1 MPKSHE
7 EIADK
12 AREIFKKA
20 RTSRVPI
27 TIVCTQAVA
36 LFDLEKWELED
47 IEQVSGDVIHMLM
60 LHGWK
65 NR

>member
-1 MPKSHE
+1 MRQTQC
-7 EIADK
+7 K
-12 AREIFKKA
+12 AREIFKKT

-27 TIVCTQAVA
+27 TVVCTQAVR

-47 IEQVSGDVIHMLM
+47 IEQVSGDVINILI
-60 LHGWK
+60 LNGWK